1 MRRLTLIAV
10 AAATLFAAPILT
22 TSAFAYDLKTGG
34 VPVGAHMPMGMA
46 MPGHPMV
53 GSPLMG
59 GAPTTNT
66 NVGVATNTAAGIG
79 NKAQQQVIGIQQGSG
94 FGNPLVNTN
103 VGVATNV
110 AAGIGNKAQQSVT
123 GVTFGFGR
131 GGLVDTNVGVNTNVA
146 AGLGNFAGQSVFG
159 LQAR

>member
-1 MRRLTLIAV
+1 MRRLTLISV
-10 AAATLFAAPILT
+10 AAATLLAAPAFT

-46 MPGHPMV
+46 MPGHPMM

-59 GAPTTNT
+59 GANT

-131 GGLVDTNVGVNTNVA
+131 GGLMDTNVGVNTNVA